1 MAASQIYP
9 IDDAPRYIVGNSLS
23 LGFEVL
29 ALLSVGAIYMLLKH
43 RTKQKE
49 KLLSEGVESNG
60 KQGDQS
66 LDFKYVM

>member
-1 MAASQIYP
+1 MYP
-9 IDDAPRYIVGNSLS
+9 IGDAPRYVLGNSLS

-29 ALLSVGAIYMLLKH
+29 ALLAVGAIYALLRH

-49 KLLSEGVESNG
+49 KLISEGVESNG
-60 KQGDQS
+60 KTGDQS